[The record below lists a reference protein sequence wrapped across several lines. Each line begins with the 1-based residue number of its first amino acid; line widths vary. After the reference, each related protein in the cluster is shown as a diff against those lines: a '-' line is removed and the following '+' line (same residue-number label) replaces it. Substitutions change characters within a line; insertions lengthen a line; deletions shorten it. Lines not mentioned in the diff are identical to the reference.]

1 MVALGGAVG
10 SVLRVSLTAILNTAP
25 TGAWKI
31 GTLGVNL
38 LGCLCFGFIWAKAD
52 MKMQLEAPAT
62 IAILGGFLGAFTTF
76 SAFGFHTVELYRQQD
91 YVWAAV
97 NLITHNGLGIAMVF
111 AGIAAARALTQA
123 G

>member
-1 MVALGGAVG
+1 MVALGGAAG
-10 SVLRVSLTAILNTAP
+10 SVLRVTLTAAFNAVP
-25 TGAWKI
+25 TGSWKI
-31 GTLGVNL
+31 GTLMVNL
-38 LGCLCFGFIWAKAD
+38 LGCLFFGFIWAKAD

-62 IAILGGFLGAFTTF
+62 IAVLGGFLGAFTTF

-97 NLITHNGLGIAMVF
+97 NLITNNGLGIAMMF
-111 AGIAAARALTQA
+111 TGIAAARALTQA